1 MSILFRRITI
11 SLLVT
16 LVLVAT
22 SLLVVGAGFAR
33 AQDGTPTPT
42 IVAESVSAVET
53 PATVPAPT
61 IVAEAVS
68 AVEAPATVPTPPSME
83 DLRARADY
91 VSPDGRYVK
100 IGPVE
105 ISTTGVVTRAEVD

>member
-22 SLLVVGAGFAR
+22 SLLAVGAGFAR
-33 AQDGTPTPT
+33 AQDGT
-42 IVAESVSAVET
+42 
-53 PATVPAPT
+53 ATPT

-68 AVEAPATVPTPPSME
+68 AVETPTTVSTQPTPPTPPSME

-105 ISTTGVVTRAEVD
+105 ISTTGVVTRAGVE